1 MDKIPKLFTLNT
13 LCTVVII
20 SFIAITIAACNASGV
35 VTPANNNTKLL
46 VVNTSPD
53 AGPIQA
59 FLNNIQLGNST
70 AALAN
75 RTYFKFLV
83 APTYNSVGTGSITLQ
98 LKTDH
103 QVNLTTDTVTI
114 TGNVNYSI
122 FLTGLLSVDS
132 LKTIF
137 LIDTAALPALGRG
150 KVRFLN
156 ASPRSSAMDLYINGT
171 KGFSSVAYT
180 KATKFI
186 EVPAGIYSFVIT
198 PAGSTTNTILTLP
211 SITIQDGRLY
221 TLYTKGLIGRVDS
234 AAISLNIV
242 ANK

>member
-1 MDKIPKLFTLNT
+1 M
-13 LCTVVII
+13 
-20 SFIAITIAACNASGV
+20 
-35 VTPANNNTKLL
+35 
-46 VVNTSPD
+46 
-53 AGPIQA
+53 
-59 FLNNIQLGNST
+59 QLGNST

-83 APTYNSVGTGSITLQ
+83 TPTYNSIGTGVITVQ

-103 QVNLTTDTVTI
+103 QVNLTTDVDTI
-114 TGNVNYSI
+114 AANINYSI

-132 LKTIF
+132 LKSIF
-137 LIDTAALPALGRG
+137 LRDTSSAPVLGRG

-156 ASPRSSAMDLYINGT
+156 ASPRSSAMDVYINGT
-171 KGFSSVAYT
+171 KGFSAIAYT
-180 KATKFI
+180 KYTQFI
-186 EVPAGIYSFVIT
+186 EVPAGTYSFKIT

-211 SITIQDGRLY
+211 SVTIQDGRLY

-242 ANK
+242 TNK